1 MYALRNRWVNRRRTA
16 TRRLDG
22 GVADFGRVLPRV
34 LRRPTRFFTALVDG
48 RVVIPRHT
56 GTLAA
61 AALFAMT
68 GLYGVM
74 QGGHLLALAEGTTSA
89 AGFAIERVDVAGNVE
104 TSPIDI
110 VQQLGLD
117 GHTSLITLDLD
128 EARKSILALPWV
140 LQADVRKIYPDVINV
155 KLAERRAFGIWQHGR
170 ELSLIEQNGNVIEP
184 LAREKFTQLPLYV
197 GLGADTNASAIN
209 DVLDEWPELKQRI
222 RAHIRVA
229 DRRWDIRLD
238 NGVTV
243 RLPEEDAAMALA
255 KLRRLDEEKDLL
267 GRDIETVD
275 MRLDDRITIGLTD
288 RAVER
293 RDKAMDARDRMLK
306 KRGRNS

>member
-1 MYALRNRWVNRRRTA
+1 MYAVRNRWISRRQNA
-16 TRRLDG
+16 AQRLDG
-22 GVADFGRVLPRV
+22 DAADFGRVLPRV
-34 LRRPTRFFTALVDG
+34 LRRPTRYFTALVDG

-61 AALFAMT
+61 ATLFAIT

-74 QGGHLLALAEGTTSA
+74 QGGHLSALAESTTSV
-89 AGFAIERVDVAGNVE
+89 AGFAIERVDVVGNVE

-128 EARKSILALPWV
+128 EARQSILALPWV
-140 LQADVRKIYPDVINV
+140 READVRKIYPDVIDV
-155 KLAERRAFGIWQHGR
+155 RLSEHRAFGIWQHGQ
-170 ELSLIEQNGNVIEP
+170 ELSLIEENGNVIAP
-184 LAREKFTQLPLYV
+184 LEREKFTQLPLYV
-197 GLGADTNASAIN
+197 GLGADSNAAAI
-209 DVLDEWPELKQRI
+209 DTVLNEWPDLKLRI
-222 RAHIRVA
+222 MAHIRVA
-229 DRRWDIRLD
+229 DRRWDIRLN

-243 RLPEEDAAMALA
+243 RLPEKNPRAALA
-255 KLRRLDEEKDLL
+255 KLRRLDEEKDVL
-267 GRDIETVD
+267 GRDIDTVD
-275 MRLDDRITIGLTD
+275 LRLDDRITIGLTD

-293 RDKAMDARDRMLK
+293 RENAMEARERLMK